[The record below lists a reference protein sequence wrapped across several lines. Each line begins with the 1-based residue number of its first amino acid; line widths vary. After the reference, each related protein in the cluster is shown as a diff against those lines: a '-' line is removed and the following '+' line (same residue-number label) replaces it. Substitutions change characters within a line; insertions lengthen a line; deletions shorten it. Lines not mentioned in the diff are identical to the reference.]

1 MMDLE
6 PSNWMKPHVTSWRA
20 ARHAN
25 VDHISMAGGGGGC
38 GQPTRATVI
47 DKAVLTPPGVGKRK
61 KNCWE
66 NGRLLIKTLKLAGC
80 VKGPRTA
87 RLWVYLV
94 CDAPPVMHLLF
105 YAPFYGVL
113 IKE

>member
-6 PSNWMKPHVTSWRA
+6 PSNWMKPHVTSGRA

-25 VDHISMAGGGGGC
+25 ADHVLMGAGGGR
-38 GQPTRATVI
+38 GQQTRAAVI
-47 DKAVLTPPGVGKRK
+47 DKAVLKI

-66 NGRLLIKTLKLAGC
+66 KVRLLIKTLKLAGC

-87 RLWVYLV
+87 RLWVFLV
-94 CDAPPVMHLLF
+94 CGAPP
-105 YAPFYGVL
+105 
-113 IKE
+113 